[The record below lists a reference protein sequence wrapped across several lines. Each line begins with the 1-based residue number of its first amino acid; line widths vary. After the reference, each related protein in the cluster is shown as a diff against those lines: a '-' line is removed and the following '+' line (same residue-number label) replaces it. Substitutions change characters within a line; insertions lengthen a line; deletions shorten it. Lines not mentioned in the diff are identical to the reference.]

1 MDCKLVPYLVFGNLH
16 GTESCKQCPETTA
29 LSHSNSH
36 TSALWS
42 SVFVMS
48 CESCTGCF
56 EAAPCS
62 APSPLVNGHVSKEY
76 RQFLKAARIC
86 SLLLSDQV
94 ETPDTDKKR
103 SGKEESEEH
112 AFNSLIS
119 ILASN
124 QFTAQ
129 TYLALAYKQ
138 LGSRDF
144 LKLSQSL
151 AHHGFWGRL
160 ITWVFVFVEEDS
172 GRLQLLLDQQDAHLF
187 QHVNDEAEMF
197 EVFNPTV
204 SCQRVEWSVHPMPCL

>member
-1 MDCKLVPYLVFGNLH
+1 M
-16 GTESCKQCPETTA
+16 S
-29 LSHSNSH
+29 
-36 TSALWS
+36 
-42 SVFVMS
+42 S

-56 EAAPCS
+56 EAVPCS

-76 RQFLKAARIC
+76 RHFLQAARRC
-86 SLLLSDQV
+86 SLLRSDQV
-94 ETPDTDKKR
+94 ETRDTDKEHSR
-103 SGKEESEEH
+103 EEESEEH
-112 AFNSLIS
+112 AFNDLIS

-124 QFTAQ
+124 QFTAH

-138 LGSRDF
+138 LGASDF

-160 ITWVFVFVEEDS
+160 ITWAFVFADEDS
-172 GRLQLLLDQQDAHLF
+172 GKLHLFLDQQDAHLL

-204 SCQRVEWSVHPMPCL
+204 SCRRVEWSAHPIPCL